1 MAHAVGLLGN
11 YLLFVFIIWHSNR
24 SLAAGMR
31 RMSRR
36 SYIRAVIHHV
46 WLKQSDAG
54 RKNWG
59 KEDAVV
65 IRLVSLMVL
74 HGLNPFVCRR
84 RENCNLNV
92 AGAGGPEGVR

>member
-1 MAHAVGLLGN
+1 MSRFSGTGL
-11 YLLFVFIIWHSNR
+11 S
-24 SLAAGMR
+24 AGMR

-36 SYIRAVIHHV
+36 SHIRAVIHHV

-54 RKNWG
+54 RKDWG

-84 RENCNLNV
+84 REIVNLDV
-92 AGAGGPEGVR
+92 GAGGPGGVR

>member
-1 MAHAVGLLGN
+1 
-11 YLLFVFIIWHSNR
+11 
-24 SLAAGMR
+24 
-31 RMSRR
+31 MSRR

-65 IRLVSLMVL
+65 VRLVSLMVL

-84 RENCNLNV
+84 REIVNLDV
-92 AGAGGPEGVR
+92 AGAGKPGGGAVIDRGRYRRPGGYRWL

>member
-1 MAHAVGLLGN
+1 MAHAVALLGN

-36 SYIRAVIHHV
+36 SYIRAVIHNV

-65 IRLVSLMVL
+65 IRPVSLMVL

-84 RENCNLNV
+84 REIVNLDV
-92 AGAGGPEGVR
+92 AGAGKPGGVR